1 MMLPLQLRVGDRFT
15 DEEGEW
21 EVTAR
26 PFTTREGKVVHA
38 TIQKPGE
45 PASAREKTWGA
56 HERLTIRRSSCCPSA
71 KAQGATEQ
79 VRQETLAA

>member
-1 MMLPLQLRVGDRFT
+1 MVLPLQLRVGDRFT

-26 PFTTREGKVVHA
+26 PFMTREGKVVHA

-45 PASAREKTWGA
+45 PTSAREKTWGP
-56 HERLTIRRSSCCPSA
+56 HERLTIRRSS
-71 KAQGATEQ
+71 
-79 VRQETLAA
+79 AARPPKPKGPQSRSGKKR

>member
-1 MMLPLQLRVGDRFT
+1 MNRVLPLQLRVGDRFT

-21 EVTAR
+21 EVIAR

-45 PASAREKTWGA
+45 PTSAREKTWGA
-56 HERLTIRRSSCCPSA
+56 HERLTIRRSP
-71 KAQGATEQ
+71 
-79 VRQETLAA
+79 AARPPKPKGPQSRSGKKR